1 VRPAADQPDARAKRI
16 PGDRKAT
23 LADQRR
29 RDRERRARQARL
41 ADLESRIAAHESAIK
56 ALETEMADPAF
67 YARREA
73 AEASLT
79 RHQSLM
85 WEVGELMQQW
95 EMLSETDDSDARS

>member
-1 VRPAADQPDARAKRI
+1 MKAV
-16 PGDRKAT
+16 DRKTA

-29 RDRERRARQARL
+29 RDRERKAREGRL

-67 YARREA
+67 YAQREA
-73 AEASLT
+73 AEARLA

-85 WEVGELMQQW
+85 WEVGKLMQQW
-95 EMLSETDDSDARS
+95 EMLSETDESDARS